1 MSWSEFYIIVSG
13 LITLVLLIVA
23 FPWLRNKSHAKQDS
37 LSNTQIVKQ
46 RLAELDREV
55 QEGLISEHDKRQAV
69 DELKLALVD
78 ESAFQSHKTG
88 NAKLPLAIG
97 AVLAIACGVIVYAQ
111 VNQMGR
117 VTQASQA
124 IEALPELSQQLAS
137 GNANNLTQQDI
148 ASLALAIR
156 QRLREE
162 PEDDTGWMYFGRL
175 MLSIGQEVQ
184 AIEALPELSQQL
196 ASGNA
201 NNLTQQDIASLALAI
216 RQRLREEPEDD
227 TGWMYFGRLMLSIGQ
242 EVQAIEAIDKAVS
255 LAPSNSANRI
265 TLAQAL
271 MTTGDVNNLERAQSI
286 LLGLLNDNP
295 ANDNLALMM
304 AVVSAQL
311 GDLENTQRFYK
322 QVEGKLPA
330 DSDMA
335 QRLVARIKELKGNT
349 NEMAALQN
357 TGIEPAN
364 VSTAQSDSSEAQT
377 GFNITVRLSD
387 DANTKAPKEGFL
399 IVFAQD
405 ANSDNKMPA
414 AVVKLPIEDFP
425 VSVTLTTENAM
436 MPQFTLATLSDVVVT
451 ARLSKDGNVAVAKG
465 EWQGS
470 VSASVTANE
479 ISSLSVI
486 IDKEL

>member
-23 FPWLRNKSHAKQDS
+23 FPWLRNKNHAKQDS

-78 ESAFQSHKTG
+78 ESAFESHKTG
-88 NAKLPLAIG
+88 NAKIPLVVG
-97 AVLAIACGVIVYAQ
+97 AVLALVCGGIVYSQ
-111 VNQMGR
+111 VNQMAR

-148 ASLALAIR
+148 ASIALAIR

-162 PEDDTGWMYFGRL
+162 PEDDTGWMYL
-175 MLSIGQEVQ
+175 
-184 AIEALPELSQQL
+184 
-196 ASGNA
+196 
-201 NNLTQQDIASLALAI
+201 
-216 RQRLREEPEDD
+216 
-227 TGWMYFGRLMLSIGQ
+227 GRLMLSIGQ

-335 QRLVARIKELKGNT
+335 QRLVARIKELQGNT
-349 NEMAALQN
+349 SEMAALQN
-357 TGIEPAN
+357 TGAEFTDT
-364 VSTAQSDSSEAQT
+364 STAQNASNEAQNTTSESQT
-377 GFNITVRLSD
+377 GFNITVKLSD
-387 DANTKAPKEGFL
+387 DANTKAPKDGFL

-414 AVVKLPIEDFP
+414 AVVKLPIDDFP

-436 MPQFTLATLSDVVVT
+436 MPQFTLATLSNVMVT
-451 ARLSKDGNVAVAKG
+451 ARLSKDGNVAVSKG

>member
-23 FPWLRNKSHAKQDS
+23 FPWLRNKNHAKQDS

-97 AVLAIACGVIVYAQ
+97 AVLAIACGVVVYAQ

-117 VTQASQA
+117 VTQAS
-124 IEALPELSQQLAS
+124 
-137 GNANNLTQQDI
+137 
-148 ASLALAIR
+148 
-156 QRLREE
+156 
-162 PEDDTGWMYFGRL
+162 
-175 MLSIGQEVQ
+175 Q

-335 QRLVARIKELKGNT
+335 QRLVARIKELQGNT
-349 NEMAALQN
+349 SEMAALQN
-357 TGIEPAN
+357 TAAEITDTSIAQDASSEAKN
-364 VSTAQSDSSEAQT
+364 ASSEAQSDSSEAQT
-377 GFNITVRLSD
+377 GFNITVNLSD
-387 DANTKAPKEGFL
+387 DAYTKAPKDGFL

-451 ARLSKDGNVAVAKG
+451 ARLSKDGNVAVSKG

>member
-23 FPWLRNKSHAKQDS
+23 FPWLRNKNHAKQDS

-117 VTQASQA
+117 VTQAS
-124 IEALPELSQQLAS
+124 
-137 GNANNLTQQDI
+137 
-148 ASLALAIR
+148 
-156 QRLREE
+156 
-162 PEDDTGWMYFGRL
+162 
-175 MLSIGQEVQ
+175 Q

-335 QRLVARIKELKGNT
+335 QRLVARIKELQGNT
-349 NEMAALQN
+349 SEMAALQN
-357 TGIEPAN
+357 TGAEITDTPTAQNASSEAKN
-364 VSTAQSDSSEAQT
+364 ASSEAQSDSSEAQT
-377 GFNITVRLSD
+377 GFNITVNLSD
-387 DANTKAPKEGFL
+387 DASTEAPKDGFL

-451 ARLSKDGNVAVAKG
+451 ARLSKDGNVAVSKG

>member
-23 FPWLRNKSHAKQDS
+23 FPWLRNKNHAKQDS

-117 VTQASQA
+117 VTQAS
-124 IEALPELSQQLAS
+124 
-137 GNANNLTQQDI
+137 
-148 ASLALAIR
+148 
-156 QRLREE
+156 
-162 PEDDTGWMYFGRL
+162 
-175 MLSIGQEVQ
+175 Q

-335 QRLVARIKELKGNT
+335 QRLVARIKELQGNT
-349 NEMAALQN
+349 SEMAALQN
-357 TGIEPAN
+357 TAAEITDT
-364 VSTAQSDSSEAQT
+364 SIAQDASSEAKNTNSEAQT
-377 GFNITVRLSD
+377 GFNITVNLSD
-387 DANTKAPKEGFL
+387 DASIEAPKDGFL

-414 AVVKLPIEDFP
+414 AVVKLPIDDFP

-451 ARLSKDGNVAVAKG
+451 ARLSKDGNVAVSKG

>member
-23 FPWLRNKSHAKQDS
+23 FPWLRNKNHAKQDS

-88 NAKLPLAIG
+88 NAKLPFAIG

-117 VTQASQA
+117 VAQAAQA
-124 IEALPELSQQLAS
+124 IEALPELSK
-137 GNANNLTQQDI
+137 
-148 ASLALAIR
+148 
-156 QRLREE
+156 
-162 PEDDTGWMYFGRL
+162 
-175 MLSIGQEVQ
+175 
-184 AIEALPELSQQL
+184 QL

-335 QRLVARIKELKGNT
+335 QRLVARIKELQGNT
-349 NEMAALQN
+349 SEMAALQN
-357 TGIEPAN
+357 TAAEITDT
-364 VSTAQSDSSEAQT
+364 STAQNASGEAKNASSEAQSDSSEAQT
-377 GFNITVRLSD
+377 GFNITVNLSD
-387 DANTKAPKEGFL
+387 DASTEAPKDGFL

-451 ARLSKDGNVAVAKG
+451 ARLSKDGNVAVSKG

>member
-13 LITLVLLIVA
+13 LITLVLLIIA
-23 FPWLRNKSHAKQDS
+23 FPWLRSKNHAKQDS

-46 RLAELDREV
+46 RLVELEREV

-78 ESAFQSHKTG
+78 ESAFESHKTG
-88 NAKLPLAIG
+88 NAKLPLVIG
-97 AVLAIACGVIVYAQ
+97 GVLALVCGIVVYAQ

-117 VTQASQA
+117 VAKAQQA
-124 IEALPELSQQLAS
+124 IDALPELSQQLAS
-137 GNANNLTQQDI
+137 GNANNLTQEDI
-148 ASLALAIR
+148 ANLALAIR

-162 PEDDTGWMYFGRL
+162 P
-175 MLSIGQEVQ
+175 Q
-184 AIEALPELSQQL
+184 
-196 ASGNA
+196 
-201 NNLTQQDIASLALAI
+201 
-216 RQRLREEPEDD
+216 DD

-255 LAPSNSANRI
+255 LSPSNSANRI

-286 LLGLLNDNP
+286 LLGLLQDTP
-295 ANDNLALMM
+295 QNDNLALMM

-311 GDLENTQRFYK
+311 GDLDNTRRFYQ
-322 QVEGKLPA
+322 QVEGKLPS

-335 QRLVARIKELKGNT
+335 QRLSARIKELEGN
-349 NEMAALQN
+349 
-357 TGIEPAN
+357 
-364 VSTAQSDSSEAQT
+364 SSEMVLLQTAGTVQKQPSVNNDGNAIET
-377 GFNITVRLSD
+377 GFDVTVSLSKEA
-387 DANTKAPKEGFL
+387 DANAPKAGFL

-425 VSVTLTTENAM
+425 ISVSLTTDNAM
-436 MPQFTLATLSDVVVT
+436 MPQFTLATLSEVVIT
-451 ARLSKDGNVAVAKG
+451 ARLSIDGNVAVSEG

-470 VSASVTANE
+470 TEATVVANE
-479 ISSLSVI
+479 LSSLSVI
-486 IDKEL
+486 INKEL

>member
-23 FPWLRNKSHAKQDS
+23 FPWLRNKNHAKQDS

-78 ESAFQSHKTG
+78 ESAFHQNKTG

-97 AVLAIACGVIVYAQ
+97 GLLAVLCGAIVYSQ
-111 VNQMGR
+111 VNQMER
-117 VTQASQA
+117 VAKAQQS

-137 GNANNLTQQDI
+137 GNANNLTPQDI

-175 MLSIGQEVQ
+175 MLSV
-184 AIEALPELSQQL
+184 
-196 ASGNA
+196 
-201 NNLTQQDIASLALAI
+201 
-216 RQRLREEPEDD
+216 
-227 TGWMYFGRLMLSIGQ
+227 GQ

-295 ANDNLALMM
+295 ENDNLALMM

-311 GDLENTQRFYK
+311 GDLNNTRRFYQ

-335 QRLVARIKELKGNT
+335 QRLVARIKELEGNT
-349 NEMAALQN
+349 TEMVALQRSDA
-357 TGIEPAN
+357 EPTDETDIQGDNEQAL
-364 VSTAQSDSSEAQT
+364 T
-377 GFNITVRLSD
+377 GFTITVNLSD
-387 DANTKAPKEGFL
+387 NAKASAPKEGFL

-405 ANSDNKMPA
+405 ANSDNRMPA
-414 AVVKLPIEDFP
+414 AVVKLPIDDFP
-425 VSVTLTTENAM
+425 VSVTLSTENAM
-436 MPQFTLATLSDVVVT
+436 MPQFTLAALSDVVVT
-451 ARLSKDGNVAVAKG
+451 ARLSEDGNVAVAEG

-470 VSASVTANE
+470 VNASVTANQL
-479 ISSLSVI
+479 SSLSII

>member
-23 FPWLRNKSHAKQDS
+23 FPWLRNKNHAKQDS

-97 AVLAIACGVIVYAQ
+97 AVLAIACGVVVYAQ

-117 VTQASQA
+117 VTQAS
-124 IEALPELSQQLAS
+124 
-137 GNANNLTQQDI
+137 
-148 ASLALAIR
+148 
-156 QRLREE
+156 
-162 PEDDTGWMYFGRL
+162 
-175 MLSIGQEVQ
+175 Q

-322 QVEGKLPA
+322 QVEGKLPV

-335 QRLVARIKELKGNT
+335 QRLVARIKELQGNT
-349 NEMAALQN
+349 SEMVALQN
-357 TGIEPAN
+357 TAAEI
-364 VSTAQSDSSEAQT
+364 TDTTIAQNASSEAQNDSSKAQT
-377 GFNITVRLSD
+377 GFNITVNLSD
-387 DANTKAPKEGFL
+387 DAYTKAPKEGFL

-414 AVVKLPIEDFP
+414 AVVKLPIDDFP

-451 ARLSKDGNVAVAKG
+451 ARLSKDGNVAVSKG

>member
-13 LITLVLLIVA
+13 LITLVLLIIA
-23 FPWLRNKSHAKQDS
+23 FPWLRSKNHAKQDS

-46 RLAELDREV
+46 RLVELEREV

-78 ESAFQSHKTG
+78 ESAFESHKTG

-97 AVLAIACGVIVYAQ
+97 GVLALVCGIVVYAQ
-111 VNQMGR
+111 VNQVGR
-117 VTQASQA
+117 VAKAQQA
-124 IEALPELSQQLAS
+124 IDALPELSQQLAS
-137 GNANNLTQQDI
+137 GNANNLTQEDI

-162 PEDDTGWMYFGRL
+162 P
-175 MLSIGQEVQ
+175 Q
-184 AIEALPELSQQL
+184 
-196 ASGNA
+196 
-201 NNLTQQDIASLALAI
+201 
-216 RQRLREEPEDD
+216 DD

-255 LAPSNSANRI
+255 LSPSNSANRI

-286 LLGLLNDNP
+286 LLGLLQDTP
-295 ANDNLALMM
+295 QNDNLALMM

-311 GDLENTQRFYK
+311 GDLDNTRRFYQ
-322 QVEGKLPA
+322 QVEGKLPS

-335 QRLVARIKELKGNT
+335 QRLSARIKELEGN
-349 NEMAALQN
+349 
-357 TGIEPAN
+357 
-364 VSTAQSDSSEAQT
+364 SSEMVLLQT
-377 GFNITVRLSD
+377 GGTVQKQPSVNDGGNAIETGFDVTVSLSKEA
-387 DANTKAPKEGFL
+387 DANAPKAGFL

-405 ANSDNKMPA
+405 AISDNKMPA

-425 VSVTLTTENAM
+425 ISVSLTTDNAM
-436 MPQFTLATLSDVVVT
+436 MPQFTLATLSEVVIT
-451 ARLSKDGNVAVAKG
+451 ARLSIDGNVAVSEG

-470 VSASVTANE
+470 TEATVVANE
-479 ISSLSVI
+479 LSSLSVI
-486 IDKEL
+486 INKEL

>member
-23 FPWLRNKSHAKQDS
+23 FPWLRNKNHAKQDS

-88 NAKLPLAIG
+88 NTKLPLAIG

-111 VNQMGR
+111 VNQMDR
-117 VTQASQA
+117 VTQAS
-124 IEALPELSQQLAS
+124 
-137 GNANNLTQQDI
+137 
-148 ASLALAIR
+148 
-156 QRLREE
+156 
-162 PEDDTGWMYFGRL
+162 
-175 MLSIGQEVQ
+175 Q

-322 QVEGKLPA
+322 QVEGKLPV

-335 QRLVARIKELKGNT
+335 QRLVARIKELQGNT
-349 NEMAALQN
+349 SEMAALQN
-357 TGIEPAN
+357 TAAEITDT
-364 VSTAQSDSSEAQT
+364 SIAQDASSEAKNTNSEAQT
-377 GFNITVRLSD
+377 GFNITVNLSD
-387 DANTKAPKEGFL
+387 DASIEAPKDGFL

-451 ARLSKDGNVAVAKG
+451 ARLSKDGNVAVSKG

>member
-23 FPWLRNKSHAKQDS
+23 FPWLRYKNHAKQDS

-137 GNANNLTQQDI
+137 GNANNL
-148 ASLALAIR
+148 S
-156 QRLREE
+156 
-162 PEDDTGWMYFGRL
+162 
-175 MLSIGQEVQ
+175 
-184 AIEALPELSQQL
+184 
-196 ASGNA
+196 
-201 NNLTQQDIASLALAI
+201 QQDIASLALAI

-335 QRLVARIKELKGNT
+335 QRLVARIKELQGNT
-349 NEMAALQN
+349 SEMAALQN
-357 TGIEPAN
+357 TAAEITDTSIAQNASSEAKN
-364 VSTAQSDSSEAQT
+364 TSSEAQSDRSEAQT
-377 GFNITVRLSD
+377 GFNITVNLSD
-387 DANTKAPKEGFL
+387 DASTEAPKDGFL
-399 IVFAQD
+399 VVFAQD

-436 MPQFTLATLSDVVVT
+436 MPQFTLATLSDVMVT
-451 ARLSKDGNVAVAKG
+451 ARLSKDGNVAVSKG

>member
-23 FPWLRNKSHAKQDS
+23 FPWLRNKNHAKQDS

-148 ASLALAIR
+148 A
-156 QRLREE
+156 
-162 PEDDTGWMYFGRL
+162 G
-175 MLSIGQEVQ
+175 
-184 AIEALPELSQQL
+184 
-196 ASGNA
+196 
-201 NNLTQQDIASLALAI
+201 LALAI

-271 MTTGDVNNLERAQSI
+271 MTTGDVSNLERAQSI
-286 LLGLLNDNP
+286 LLGLLSDNP
-295 ANDNLALMM
+295 ENDNLALMM

-311 GDLENTQRFYK
+311 GDLENTERFYQ

-377 GFNITVRLSD
+377 GFNITVNLSD
-387 DANTKAPKEGFL
+387 GANIKAPKDGFL

-470 VSASVTANE
+470 VSASVAANE

>member
-13 LITLVLLIVA
+13 LITLVLLIIA
-23 FPWLRNKSHAKQDS
+23 FPWLRSKNHAKQDS

-46 RLAELDREV
+46 RLVELEREV

-78 ESAFQSHKTG
+78 ESAFESLKTG

-97 AVLAIACGVIVYAQ
+97 GVLALVCGIVVYAQ

-117 VTQASQA
+117 VAKAQQA
-124 IEALPELSQQLAS
+124 IDALPELSQQLAS
-137 GNANNLTQQDI
+137 GNANNLTQEDI

-162 PEDDTGWMYFGRL
+162 P
-175 MLSIGQEVQ
+175 Q
-184 AIEALPELSQQL
+184 
-196 ASGNA
+196 
-201 NNLTQQDIASLALAI
+201 
-216 RQRLREEPEDD
+216 DD

-255 LAPSNSANRI
+255 LSPSNSANRI

-286 LLGLLNDNP
+286 LLGLLQDTP
-295 ANDNLALMM
+295 QNDNLALMM

-311 GDLENTQRFYK
+311 GDLDNTRRFYQ
-322 QVEGKLPA
+322 QVEGKLPS

-335 QRLVARIKELKGNT
+335 QRLSARIKELEGN
-349 NEMAALQN
+349 
-357 TGIEPAN
+357 
-364 VSTAQSDSSEAQT
+364 SSEMVLLQTAGTVQKKSSVNNDGNAIET
-377 GFNITVRLSD
+377 GFDVTVSLSKE
-387 DANTKAPKEGFL
+387 AYENAPKAGFL

-425 VSVTLTTENAM
+425 ISVSLTTDNAM
-436 MPQFTLATLSDVVVT
+436 MPQFTLATLSEVVIT
-451 ARLSKDGNVAVAKG
+451 ARLSKDGNVAVSEG

-470 VSASVTANE
+470 TEATVVANE
-479 ISSLSVI
+479 LSSLSVI
-486 IDKEL
+486 INKEL

>member
-23 FPWLRNKSHAKQDS
+23 FPWLRNKNQAKQDS

-184 AIEALPELSQQL
+184 AIEA
-196 ASGNA
+196 
-201 NNLTQQDIASLALAI
+201 
-216 RQRLREEPEDD
+216 
-227 TGWMYFGRLMLSIGQ
+227 
-242 EVQAIEAIDKAVS
+242 IDKAVS

-295 ANDNLALMM
+295 ENDNLALMM

-335 QRLVARIKELKGNT
+335 QRLVARIKELQGNT
-349 NEMAALQN
+349 SEMAALQN
-357 TGIEPAN
+357 TAAEITDT
-364 VSTAQSDSSEAQT
+364 STAQNASSEAKNASSEAQSDSSEAQT
-377 GFNITVRLSD
+377 GFNITVNLSD
-387 DANTKAPKEGFL
+387 DASTEAPKDGFL

-436 MPQFTLATLSDVVVT
+436 MPQFTLAALSDVVVT
-451 ARLSKDGNVAVAKG
+451 ARLSKDGNVAVSKG

>member
-117 VTQASQA
+117 VAQAA
-124 IEALPELSQQLAS
+124 
-137 GNANNLTQQDI
+137 
-148 ASLALAIR
+148 
-156 QRLREE
+156 
-162 PEDDTGWMYFGRL
+162 
-175 MLSIGQEVQ
+175 Q

-335 QRLVARIKELKGNT
+335 QRLVARIKELQGNT
-349 NEMAALQN
+349 SEMAALQN
-357 TGIEPAN
+357 TAAEITDT
-364 VSTAQSDSSEAQT
+364 STAQNASSEAKNASSEAQSDSSEAQT
-377 GFNITVRLSD
+377 GFNITVNLSD

>member
-13 LITLVLLIVA
+13 LITLVLLIIA
-23 FPWLRNKSHAKQDS
+23 FPWLRSKNHAKQDS

-46 RLAELDREV
+46 RLVELEREV

-78 ESAFQSHKTG
+78 ESAFESLKTG

-97 AVLAIACGVIVYAQ
+97 GVLALVCGIVVYAQ

-117 VTQASQA
+117 VAKAQQA
-124 IEALPELSQQLAS
+124 IDALPELSQQLAS
-137 GNANNLTQQDI
+137 GNANNLTQEDI

-162 PEDDTGWMYFGRL
+162 P
-175 MLSIGQEVQ
+175 Q
-184 AIEALPELSQQL
+184 
-196 ASGNA
+196 
-201 NNLTQQDIASLALAI
+201 
-216 RQRLREEPEDD
+216 DD

-255 LAPSNSANRI
+255 LSPSNSANRI

-286 LLGLLNDNP
+286 LLGLLQDTP
-295 ANDNLALMM
+295 QNDNLALMM

-311 GDLENTQRFYK
+311 GDLDNTRRFYQ
-322 QVEGKLPA
+322 QVEGKLPS

-335 QRLVARIKELKGNT
+335 QRLSARIKELEGN
-349 NEMAALQN
+349 
-357 TGIEPAN
+357 
-364 VSTAQSDSSEAQT
+364 SSEMVLLQT
-377 GFNITVRLSD
+377 GGTVQKQPSVNDGGNAIETGFDVTVSLSKE
-387 DANTKAPKEGFL
+387 AYENAPKAGFL

-425 VSVTLTTENAM
+425 ISVSLTTDNAM
-436 MPQFTLATLSDVVVT
+436 MPQFTLATLSEVVIT
-451 ARLSKDGNVAVAKG
+451 ARLSIDGNVAVSEG

-470 VSASVTANE
+470 TEATVVANE
-479 ISSLSVI
+479 LSSLSVI
-486 IDKEL
+486 INKEL

>member
-13 LITLVLLIVA
+13 LITLVLLIIA
-23 FPWLRNKSHAKQDS
+23 FPWLRNKNHAKQDS
-37 LSNTQIVKQ
+37 LTNTQIVKQ

-55 QEGLISEHDKRQAV
+55 TEGLISEHDKRQAV

-88 NAKLPLAIG
+88 NATLPLALG
-97 AVLAIACGVIVYAQ
+97 GVLAIACGVIVYSQ
-111 VNQMGR
+111 VNQMEG
-117 VTQASQA
+117 VVKASKA
-124 IEALPELSQQLAS
+124 
-137 GNANNLTQQDI
+137 
-148 ASLALAIR
+148 
-156 QRLREE
+156 
-162 PEDDTGWMYFGRL
+162 
-175 MLSIGQEVQ
+175 V
-184 AIEALPELSQQL
+184 EALPELSQQL

-242 EVQAIEAIDKAVS
+242 EVQAIEAIDRAVK

-286 LLGLLNDNP
+286 LLSLLSENP
-295 ANDNLALMM
+295 QNDNLALMM

-311 GDLENTQRFYK
+311 GDLDNTRRFYK
-322 QVEGKLPA
+322 QVEGKLPK

-335 QRLVARIKELKGNT
+335 QRLVARIQELEGNT
-349 NEMAALQN
+349 NDVVGLQD
-357 TGIEPAN
+357 
-364 VSTAQSDSSEAQT
+364 TAQQSAANGKDKTSGEET
-377 GFNITVRLSD
+377 GFNVTVNLSEE
-387 DANTKAPKEGFL
+387 ARENAPRDGFL

-405 ANSDNKMPA
+405 ANSGNKMPA
-414 AVVKLPIEDFP
+414 AVVKLPINSFP
-425 VSVTLTTENAM
+425 ISVALTTDNAM
-436 MPQFTLATLSDVVVT
+436 MPQFTLATLSDVIVT
-451 ARLSKDGNVAVAKG
+451 ARLSEDGDVAVSQG

-470 VSASVTANE
+470 VNASVTINE
-479 ISSLSVI
+479 LSSLSII

>member
-13 LITLVLLIVA
+13 LITLVLLIIA
-23 FPWLRNKSHAKQDS
+23 FPWLRSKNHAKQDS

-46 RLAELDREV
+46 RLVELEREV

-78 ESAFQSHKTG
+78 ESAFESHKTG
-88 NAKLPLAIG
+88 NAKLPLVIG
-97 AVLAIACGVIVYAQ
+97 GVLALVCGIVVYAQ

-117 VTQASQA
+117 VAKAQQA
-124 IEALPELSQQLAS
+124 IDALPELSQQLAS
-137 GNANNLTQQDI
+137 GNANNLTQEDI

-162 PEDDTGWMYFGRL
+162 P
-175 MLSIGQEVQ
+175 Q
-184 AIEALPELSQQL
+184 
-196 ASGNA
+196 
-201 NNLTQQDIASLALAI
+201 
-216 RQRLREEPEDD
+216 DD

-255 LAPSNSANRI
+255 LSPSNSANRI

-286 LLGLLNDNP
+286 LLGLLQDTP
-295 ANDNLALMM
+295 QNDNLALMM

-311 GDLENTQRFYK
+311 GDLDNTRRFYQ
-322 QVEGKLPA
+322 QVEGKLPS

-335 QRLVARIKELKGNT
+335 QRLSARIKELEGN
-349 NEMAALQN
+349 
-357 TGIEPAN
+357 
-364 VSTAQSDSSEAQT
+364 SSEMVLLQTAGTVQKQPSVNNDGNAIET
-377 GFNITVRLSD
+377 GFDVTVSLSKEA
-387 DANTKAPKEGFL
+387 DANAPKAGFL

-425 VSVTLTTENAM
+425 ISVSLTTDNAM
-436 MPQFTLATLSDVVVT
+436 MPQFTLATLSEVVIT
-451 ARLSKDGNVAVAKG
+451 ARLSKDGNVAVSEG

-470 VSASVTANE
+470 TEATVVANE
-479 ISSLSVI
+479 LSSLSVI
-486 IDKEL
+486 INKEL

>member
-23 FPWLRNKSHAKQDS
+23 FPWLRNKNHAQQDS

-78 ESAFQSHKTG
+78 ESAFESHKTG
-88 NAKLPLAIG
+88 SAKLPLAIG

-117 VTQASQA
+117 VAQAAQA
-124 IEALPELSQQLAS
+124 IEALPELSK
-137 GNANNLTQQDI
+137 
-148 ASLALAIR
+148 
-156 QRLREE
+156 
-162 PEDDTGWMYFGRL
+162 
-175 MLSIGQEVQ
+175 
-184 AIEALPELSQQL
+184 QL

-311 GDLENTQRFYK
+311 GDLENAQRFYK

-335 QRLVARIKELKGNT
+335 QRLVARIKELQGNT
-349 NEMAALQN
+349 SEMVALQN
-357 TGIEPAN
+357 TGAEITDTP
-364 VSTAQSDSSEAQT
+364 TAQNANSEAKNTNSEAQT
-377 GFNITVRLSD
+377 GFKITVNLSD

-405 ANSDNKMPA
+405 AKSDNKMPA
-414 AVVKLPIEDFP
+414 AVVKLPIDDFP

-436 MPQFTLATLSDVVVT
+436 MPQFTLASLSDVVVT
-451 ARLSKDGNVAVAKG
+451 ARLSEDGNVAVSRG

-470 VSASVTANE
+470 VNARVTANTL
-479 ISSLSVI
+479 SSLSVI

>member
-13 LITLVLLIVA
+13 LITLVLLIIA
-23 FPWLRNKSHAKQDS
+23 FPWLRSKNHAKQDS

-46 RLAELDREV
+46 RLVELEREV

-78 ESAFQSHKTG
+78 ESAFESHKTG

-97 AVLAIACGVIVYAQ
+97 GVLALVCGIVVYAQ
-111 VNQMGR
+111 VNQVGR
-117 VTQASQA
+117 VAKAQQA
-124 IEALPELSQQLAS
+124 IDALPELSQQLAS
-137 GNANNLTQQDI
+137 GNANNLTQEDI
-148 ASLALAIR
+148 ANLALAIR

-162 PEDDTGWMYFGRL
+162 P
-175 MLSIGQEVQ
+175 Q
-184 AIEALPELSQQL
+184 
-196 ASGNA
+196 
-201 NNLTQQDIASLALAI
+201 
-216 RQRLREEPEDD
+216 DD

-255 LAPSNSANRI
+255 LSPSNSANRI

-286 LLGLLNDNP
+286 LLGLLQDTP
-295 ANDNLALMM
+295 QNDNLALMM

-311 GDLENTQRFYK
+311 GDLDNTRRFYQ
-322 QVEGKLPA
+322 QVEGKLPS

-335 QRLVARIKELKGNT
+335 QRLSARIKELEGN
-349 NEMAALQN
+349 
-357 TGIEPAN
+357 
-364 VSTAQSDSSEAQT
+364 SSEMVLLQT
-377 GFNITVRLSD
+377 GGTVQKQPIVNNDGNAIETGFDVTVSLSKEA
-387 DANTKAPKEGFL
+387 DANAPKAGFL

-425 VSVTLTTENAM
+425 ISVSLTTDNAM
-436 MPQFTLATLSDVVVT
+436 MPQFTLATLSEVVIT
-451 ARLSKDGNVAVAKG
+451 ARLSIDGNVAVSEG

-470 VSASVTANE
+470 TEATVVANE
-479 ISSLSVI
+479 LSSLSVI
-486 IDKEL
+486 INKEL

>member
-97 AVLAIACGVIVYAQ
+97 AVLAIACGVVVYAQ

-117 VTQASQA
+117 VTQAS
-124 IEALPELSQQLAS
+124 
-137 GNANNLTQQDI
+137 
-148 ASLALAIR
+148 
-156 QRLREE
+156 
-162 PEDDTGWMYFGRL
+162 
-175 MLSIGQEVQ
+175 Q

-335 QRLVARIKELKGNT
+335 QRLVARIKELQGNT
-349 NEMAALQN
+349 SEMVALQN
-357 TGIEPAN
+357 TAAEI
-364 VSTAQSDSSEAQT
+364 TDTTIAQNASSEAQNDSSKAQT
-377 GFNITVRLSD
+377 GFNITVNLSD
-387 DANTKAPKEGFL
+387 DAYTKAPKEGFL

-414 AVVKLPIEDFP
+414 AVVKLPIDDFP

-451 ARLSKDGNVAVAKG
+451 ARLSKDGNVAVSKG

-479 ISSLSVI
+479 TSSLSVI

>member
-13 LITLVLLIVA
+13 LITLVLLIIA
-23 FPWLRNKSHAKQDS
+23 FPWLRSKNHAKQDS

-46 RLAELDREV
+46 RLVELEREV

-78 ESAFQSHKTG
+78 ESAFESHKTG

-97 AVLAIACGVIVYAQ
+97 GVLALVCGIVVYAQ

-117 VTQASQA
+117 VAKAQQA
-124 IEALPELSQQLAS
+124 IDALPELSQQLAS
-137 GNANNLTQQDI
+137 GNANNLTQEDI

-162 PEDDTGWMYFGRL
+162 P
-175 MLSIGQEVQ
+175 Q
-184 AIEALPELSQQL
+184 
-196 ASGNA
+196 
-201 NNLTQQDIASLALAI
+201 
-216 RQRLREEPEDD
+216 DD

-255 LAPSNSANRI
+255 LSPSNSANRI

-286 LLGLLNDNP
+286 LLGLLQDTP
-295 ANDNLALMM
+295 QNDNLALMM

-311 GDLENTQRFYK
+311 GDLDNTRRFYQ
-322 QVEGKLPA
+322 QVEGKLPS

-335 QRLVARIKELKGNT
+335 QRLSARIKELEGN
-349 NEMAALQN
+349 
-357 TGIEPAN
+357 
-364 VSTAQSDSSEAQT
+364 SSEMVLLQTAGTVQKQSSVNNDGNAIET
-377 GFNITVRLSD
+377 GFDVTVSLSKEAD
-387 DANTKAPKEGFL
+387 ENAPKAGFL

-425 VSVTLTTENAM
+425 ISVSLTTDNAM
-436 MPQFTLATLSDVVVT
+436 MPQFTLATLSEVVIT
-451 ARLSKDGNVAVAKG
+451 ARLSKDGNVAVSEG

-470 VSASVTANE
+470 TEATVVANE
-479 ISSLSVI
+479 LSSLSVI
-486 IDKEL
+486 INKEL

>member
-23 FPWLRNKSHAKQDS
+23 FPWLRNKNHAKQDS

-184 AIEALPELSQQL
+184 AIEA
-196 ASGNA
+196 
-201 NNLTQQDIASLALAI
+201 
-216 RQRLREEPEDD
+216 
-227 TGWMYFGRLMLSIGQ
+227 
-242 EVQAIEAIDKAVS
+242 IDKAVS

-295 ANDNLALMM
+295 ENDNLALMM

-311 GDLENTQRFYK
+311 GDLENTQRFYQ

-486 IDKEL
+486 VDKEL

>member
-23 FPWLRNKSHAKQDS
+23 FPWLRNKNHAKQDS

-117 VTQASQA
+117 VTQAS
-124 IEALPELSQQLAS
+124 
-137 GNANNLTQQDI
+137 
-148 ASLALAIR
+148 
-156 QRLREE
+156 
-162 PEDDTGWMYFGRL
+162 
-175 MLSIGQEVQ
+175 Q

-335 QRLVARIKELKGNT
+335 QRLVARIKELQGNT
-349 NEMAALQN
+349 SEMAALQN
-357 TGIEPAN
+357 TGAEITDTP
-364 VSTAQSDSSEAQT
+364 TAQNASSEAKNASSEAQSYSSEAQT
-377 GFNITVRLSD
+377 GFNITVNLSD
-387 DANTKAPKEGFL
+387 DANIKAPKDGFL

-451 ARLSKDGNVAVAKG
+451 ARLSKDGNVAVSKG

-479 ISSLSVI
+479 TSSLSVI

>member
-23 FPWLRNKSHAKQDS
+23 FPWLRNKNHAKQDS

-184 AIEALPELSQQL
+184 AIEA
-196 ASGNA
+196 
-201 NNLTQQDIASLALAI
+201 
-216 RQRLREEPEDD
+216 
-227 TGWMYFGRLMLSIGQ
+227 
-242 EVQAIEAIDKAVS
+242 IDKAVS
-255 LAPSNSANRI
+255 LAPSNFANRI

-271 MTTGDVNNLERAQSI
+271 MPTGDVNNLDRAQSI

-335 QRLVARIKELKGNT
+335 QRLVARIKELQGNT
-349 NEMAALQN
+349 SEMAALQN
-357 TGIEPAN
+357 TGAEITDTPTEQNASSEAKN
-364 VSTAQSDSSEAQT
+364 ASSEAQSDSSEAQT
-377 GFNITVRLSD
+377 GFNITVNLSD
-387 DANTKAPKEGFL
+387 EANIKAPKDGFL

-451 ARLSKDGNVAVAKG
+451 ARLSKDGNVAVSKG

-486 IDKEL
+486 INKEL

>member
-13 LITLVLLIVA
+13 LITLVLLIVV
-23 FPWLRNKSHAKQDS
+23 FPWLRNKNHAKQDS

-78 ESAFQSHKTG
+78 ESAFHQNRTG

-97 AVLAIACGVIVYAQ
+97 GLLAVVCGAIVYSQ
-111 VNQMGR
+111 VNQMER
-117 VTQASQA
+117 VAKAQQS

-175 MLSIGQEVQ
+175 MLSV
-184 AIEALPELSQQL
+184 
-196 ASGNA
+196 
-201 NNLTQQDIASLALAI
+201 
-216 RQRLREEPEDD
+216 
-227 TGWMYFGRLMLSIGQ
+227 GQ

-295 ANDNLALMM
+295 ENDNLALMM

-311 GDLENTQRFYK
+311 GDLENTRRFYQ

-335 QRLVARIKELKGNT
+335 QRLVARIKELEGNT
-349 NEMAALQN
+349 NEMVALQSSDAEP
-357 TGIEPAN
+357 TGET
-364 VSTAQSDSSEAQT
+364 VVQGDSDETVT
-377 GFNITVRLSD
+377 GFTITVNLSD
-387 DANTKAPKEGFL
+387 NAKASAPKEGFL

-405 ANSDNKMPA
+405 AISGNRMPA
-414 AVVKLPIEDFP
+414 AVVKMPIGDFP
-425 VSVTLTTENAM
+425 VSVNLTTENAM

-451 ARLSKDGNVAVAKG
+451 ARLSEDGNVAVAQG

-470 VSASVTANE
+470 VNASVTANQL
-479 ISSLSVI
+479 SSLSII

>member
-23 FPWLRNKSHAKQDS
+23 FPWLRNKNHAKQDS

-117 VTQASQA
+117 VTQAS
-124 IEALPELSQQLAS
+124 
-137 GNANNLTQQDI
+137 
-148 ASLALAIR
+148 
-156 QRLREE
+156 
-162 PEDDTGWMYFGRL
+162 
-175 MLSIGQEVQ
+175 Q

-335 QRLVARIKELKGNT
+335 QRLVARIKELQGNT
-349 NEMAALQN
+349 SEMVALKNAAAEITDTSIAQN
-357 TGIEPAN
+357 ASSE
-364 VSTAQSDSSEAQT
+364 AQSDSSEAQT
-377 GFNITVRLSD
+377 GFNITVNLSD
-387 DANTKAPKEGFL
+387 DAYTKAPKDGFL

-414 AVVKLPIEDFP
+414 AVVKLPIGDFP

-451 ARLSKDGNVAVAKG
+451 ARLSKDGNVAVSKG

-479 ISSLSVI
+479 TSSLSVI

>member
-23 FPWLRNKSHAKQDS
+23 FPWLRNKNHAKQDS

-184 AIEALPELSQQL
+184 AIEA
-196 ASGNA
+196 
-201 NNLTQQDIASLALAI
+201 
-216 RQRLREEPEDD
+216 
-227 TGWMYFGRLMLSIGQ
+227 
-242 EVQAIEAIDKAVS
+242 IDKAVS

-322 QVEGKLPA
+322 QVEGKLPV

-335 QRLVARIKELKGNT
+335 QRLVARIKELQGNT
-349 NEMAALQN
+349 SEMAALQN
-357 TGIEPAN
+357 TAAEITDT
-364 VSTAQSDSSEAQT
+364 SIAQDASSEAKNTNSEAQT
-377 GFNITVRLSD
+377 GFNITVNLSD
-387 DANTKAPKEGFL
+387 DASIEAPKDGFL

-451 ARLSKDGNVAVAKG
+451 ARLSKDGNVAVSKG

>member
-23 FPWLRNKSHAKQDS
+23 FPWLRNKNHAKQDS

-184 AIEALPELSQQL
+184 AIEA
-196 ASGNA
+196 
-201 NNLTQQDIASLALAI
+201 
-216 RQRLREEPEDD
+216 
-227 TGWMYFGRLMLSIGQ
+227 
-242 EVQAIEAIDKAVS
+242 IDKAVS

-322 QVEGKLPA
+322 QVEGKLPV

-335 QRLVARIKELKGNT
+335 QRLVARIKELQGNT
-349 NEMAALQN
+349 SEMAALQN
-357 TGIEPAN
+357 TAAEITDT
-364 VSTAQSDSSEAQT
+364 SIAQDASSEAKNTNSEAQT
-377 GFNITVRLSD
+377 GFYITVNLSD
-387 DANTKAPKEGFL
+387 DASIEAPKDGFL

-451 ARLSKDGNVAVAKG
+451 ARLSKDGNVAVSKG

>member
-13 LITLVLLIVA
+13 LITLVLLIIA
-23 FPWLRNKSHAKQDS
+23 FPWLRSKNHAKQDS

-46 RLAELDREV
+46 RLVELEREV

-78 ESAFQSHKTG
+78 ESAFESHKTG

-97 AVLAIACGVIVYAQ
+97 GVLALVCGIVVYAQ
-111 VNQMGR
+111 VNQVGR
-117 VTQASQA
+117 VAKAQQA
-124 IEALPELSQQLAS
+124 IDALPELSQQLAS
-137 GNANNLTQQDI
+137 GNANNLTQEDI
-148 ASLALAIR
+148 ANLALAIR

-162 PEDDTGWMYFGRL
+162 P
-175 MLSIGQEVQ
+175 Q
-184 AIEALPELSQQL
+184 
-196 ASGNA
+196 
-201 NNLTQQDIASLALAI
+201 
-216 RQRLREEPEDD
+216 DD

-255 LAPSNSANRI
+255 LSPSNSANRI

-286 LLGLLNDNP
+286 LLGLLQDTP
-295 ANDNLALMM
+295 QNDNLALMM

-311 GDLENTQRFYK
+311 GDLDNTRRFYQ
-322 QVEGKLPA
+322 QVEGKLPS

-335 QRLVARIKELKGNT
+335 QRLSARIKELEGN
-349 NEMAALQN
+349 
-357 TGIEPAN
+357 
-364 VSTAQSDSSEAQT
+364 SSEMVLLQT
-377 GFNITVRLSD
+377 GGTVQKQPSVNDGGNAIETGFDVTVSLSKEA
-387 DANTKAPKEGFL
+387 DANAPKAGFL

-425 VSVTLTTENAM
+425 ISVSLTTDNAM
-436 MPQFTLATLSDVVVT
+436 MPQFTLATLSEVVIT
-451 ARLSKDGNVAVAKG
+451 ARLSIDGNVAVSEG

-470 VSASVTANE
+470 TEATVVANE
-479 ISSLSVI
+479 LSSLSVI
-486 IDKEL
+486 INKEL